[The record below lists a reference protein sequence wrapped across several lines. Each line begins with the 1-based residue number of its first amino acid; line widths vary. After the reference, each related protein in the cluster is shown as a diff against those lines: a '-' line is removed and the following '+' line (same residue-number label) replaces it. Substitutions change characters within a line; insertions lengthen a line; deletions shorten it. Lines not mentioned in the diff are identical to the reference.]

1 MMMRK
6 LIVEY
11 PGWGPGSVSIRVHT
25 FLMCFMVL
33 AYDKKASPPFFFTRL
48 GKSRTNFFFTLG
60 AEIGVIRSFFLFFC
74 HDFIGLF
81 LFLSI
86 SLMFALL
93 SFFGP
98 YGLGWLFLGFGCV
111 SFRLK
116 FG

>member
-1 MMMRK
+1 M
-6 LIVEY
+6 EY

-33 AYDKKASPPFFFTRL
+33 AYDKKTSPLFFFFTRL

-81 LFLSI
+81 LFFFTASCSLYFLS
-86 SLMFALL
+86 SVHTVWVG
-93 SFFGP
+93 FF
-98 YGLGWLFLGFGCV
+98 LVLVV
-111 SFRLK
+111 SSRLK